1 MVGDGLKILTGQ
13 GRVTDADQWLRVQTT
28 NSNSETIK
36 KLCCGLRGVKH
47 ETGDRRRSSGCK
59 CSVCCTLT
67 GSRYCVVGS
76 YIKVLLIKKRR
87 RSMGIKYIM
96 PFAGN

>member
-1 MVGDGLKILTGQ
+1 MKQVTGDG
-13 GRVTDADQWLRVQTT
+13 VAD
-28 NSNSETIK
+28 
-36 KLCCGLRGVKH
+36 
-47 ETGDRRRSSGCK
+47 GCK
-59 CSVCCTLT
+59 CSVWCTLT

>member
-1 MVGDGLKILTGQ
+1 MKQVTGDG
-13 GRVTDADQWLRVQTT
+13 VAD
-28 NSNSETIK
+28 
-36 KLCCGLRGVKH
+36 
-47 ETGDRRRSSGCK
+47 GCK
-59 CSVCCTLT
+59 CSVWCTLT
-67 GSRYCVVGS
+67 GSRMVGS